1 MHRRSFYRARPKDR
15 PADPPDRV
23 VIFATELRKLLA
35 IHAYYEARS
44 ERVGGIILFEQEQE
58 RFEAVVSDSA
68 FTSFNVKLL
77 ATDDGVREYGRE
89 QLL

>member
-1 MHRRSFYRARPKDR
+1 MHSRSFYRARPKGR
-15 PADPPDRV
+15 PANPPDRV
-23 VIFATELRKLLA
+23 VIFASVLRKILA
-35 IHAYYEARS
+35 IHAYYEARG
-44 ERVGGIILFEQEQE
+44 EWVGGIILYEEEKE

-89 QLL
+89 ELL